1 MENLCGEGASGEA
14 EAVET
19 AYGCLF
25 CMTGKEEQVARNIRE
40 NCPGIH
46 ALTMRKMKYRTRG
59 GQKSSEESLLLPSYV
74 FFRAP
79 IDADPFHTLPRL
91 GVVRV
96 LTTDNDEWRLQ
107 GGDRQFAR
115 WLFQYDGL
123 LDFSKACREG
133 SRIRIISG
141 PLKDMEGRITRIDK
155 RGCSG
160 QVTVEFNGRTFP
172 IWLGFELIDLL

>member
-1 MENLCGEGASGEA
+1 MENLCGEGASGAA

-141 PLKDMEGRITRIDK
+141 PLKAGSPASTSADAAGR
-155 RGCSG
+155 
-160 QVTVEFNGRTFP
+160 
-172 IWLGFELIDLL
+172 